1 MNRYKRN
8 KFFLVF
14 LLFIGQAIF
23 GQAEPS
29 QPDIRSLYFEV
40 ISTQDKLPNSVIRCI
55 DQDSTG
61 FLWFGSNDGLFRYDG
76 QNYQIFR
83 NLPDDPSS
91 LSFNY
96 VVDMHLDGQGNP
108 WVLNYTSL
116 DKLNTRNGRFSH
128 YRPQKQEDRQ
138 IDLGAVYQ
146 IAISPEDNVFVT
158 SVRHGLLIKAHNDS
172 VIRLL
177 DFRRH
182 FPKIADNLEA
192 IAWYNNCL
200 YVGKKHEG
208 LFKITLA
215 DDQQSI
221 VSVEKVAA
229 SSHAET
235 YTLLVDQANRLW
247 AGTSDGIILCDLT
260 NGETRHFSYRPL
272 QNNFLPDGEV
282 LSLFIDDRDNLWI
295 GTRENGLSIVPV
307 SEVTGKGDLAQGV
320 KYQTG
325 TFEGSLTNRCINKIF
340 RDQSGNFWLGTYSGG
355 LHFVNEYRN
364 KIHTLKYD
372 PGHPE
377 SPSHQKIWGIT
388 QARDGNIWLG
398 TDGGGIDVWSPRLGI
413 IKRIKH
419 RPDASGLSD
428 NAVLCALTASDGKLW
443 FGTYRGGINR
453 IDPETGKI
461 KVYNEI
467 PAYAKDDYA
476 YDIRTIYEDSKK
488 QIWVG
493 TNWKG
498 VCIYDR
504 EKDRFLNVGELGSMD
519 VRTITESKNGG
530 YWFGT
535 HARGLTWF
543 DPSTKSR
550 KSFTSIPGN
559 SNSLPSN
566 DVYFLK
572 EDQQGKLWIG
582 TQYGGLS
589 CLDQNDWSF
598 TNYGVEDGLAS
609 NTILAILEDSEG
621 FLWLSTNEGI
631 SRFDPTSK
639 TFINYDQTN
648 GVLPGEFLNNSCIA
662 AMDGTFYFGGSNGL
676 NFFKPQYIQP
686 SEVIP
691 RVVFTNLKIFNEPVI
706 PGSEVI
712 EHSIEFNPKIRL
724 SHRQSV
730 FTIGFQAIHY
740 PFANKCQYRYMLEG
754 YDEKWNDAGTNNSA
768 TYRQL
773 PPGTYTLKVKASNP
787 DGVWNHKEVSIPI
800 EVIPPFWKTIWAYLL
815 YIAVLA
821 ALTHT
826 FFRFRI
832 RQIRMLNQLQFEQK
846 IRHKEQKIHHER
858 LEFFTNI
865 SHELR
870 TPLTLVECAIDDLKK
885 LVGRS
890 KNEKVAESLKTA
902 GYHSS
907 RLLELINQLLEFRSI
922 ETGTPHFSVE
932 KISLTKWLADY
943 LSNFK
948 ELADNKGIS
957 LRLAMPVQ
965 PVELWVDPDKFS
977 MIMNNLL
984 SNAFKYTRQNGTI
997 AVSAEETQ
1005 QEVFIEVSDSGSGIS
1020 PKALPFIFERYFKTE
1035 NKSTSTGIGLSL
1047 TKSLVELHQG
1057 QISVNSAVG
1066 KGSTFKVTFLKGHKH
1081 FKDSQIKVT
1090 EGKTED
1096 KLVAQEEAAFAQT
1109 QENPDS
1115 RIMLIIE
1122 DNPDILTLLA
1132 GKFASGFEVYT
1143 AEDGE
1148 KGMALAEKLIPDI
1161 IISDIMIPGI
1171 QGTEVCR
1178 KLKSSTATSHIPIIL
1193 LTAKGTVADE
1203 LTGLKTGADDY
1214 ISKPFHFEI
1223 LEARVESLIQNRISL
1238 SNYFKEK
1245 TGQTQQEVQ
1254 PDKMLVDR
1262 EQRFL
1267 QKAEQLVLDK
1277 YLTSDAAVFKLAEDL
1292 NFSRSSLYR
1301 KIKMLTG
1308 LSINEFIRSVKIK
1321 RVMQLIETKGITISE
1336 AAYEAGFNDLKYF
1349 RKTFIKQTGE
1359 TPSAY
1364 RKKIKISNGSSE
1376 KA

>member
-1 MNRYKRN
+1 MNLFKWN
-8 KFFLVF
+8 KYLLISLLLVG
-14 LLFIGQAIF
+14 LAIYAP
-23 GQAEPS
+23 GSPS

-55 DQDSTG
+55 DQDSIG

-76 QNYQIFR
+76 LNYQIFR
-83 NLPDDPSS
+83 NIPNDPAS

-96 VVDMHLDGQGNP
+96 VVDMNLDREGNP

-116 DKLNTRNGRFSH
+116 DKLNVRNGRFTH
-128 YRPQKQEDRQ
+128 YHPQRTGGQP

-146 IAISPEDNVFVT
+146 IAISPKENVFVT
-158 SVRHGLLIKAHNDS
+158 SVRHGLLIKAQNDS

-177 DFRRH
+177 DAQHH
-182 FPKIADNLEA
+182 FPEITANLEA
-192 IAWYNNCL
+192 IVWHNNCL

-208 LFKITLA
+208 LFKITLS
-215 DDQQSI
+215 DDERSI
-221 VSVEKVAA
+221 ARVEKIAA
-229 SSHAET
+229 SPHAET
-235 YTLLVDQANRLW
+235 FSILIDHANRLW
-247 AGTSDGIILCDLT
+247 AGTSDGIILHDLT
-260 NGETRHFSYRPL
+260 NGKTQHFRYLPQ
-272 QNNFLPDGEV
+272 QNTFLPDREV
-282 LSLFIDDRDNLWI
+282 LSLLIDDRDNLWI
-295 GTRENGLSIVPV
+295 GTRENGLSIAAIADIMRDG
-307 SEVTGKGDLAQGV
+307 EQARAM

-325 TFEGSLTNRCINKIF
+325 TSEGSLTNRCINEIF

-377 SPSHQKIWGIT
+377 STSHQKIWGIT
-388 QARDGNIWLG
+388 QARDGNLWLG
-398 TDGGGIDVWSPRLGI
+398 TDGGGIDVWNPRLGI
-413 IKRIKH
+413 INRIKH
-419 RPDASGLSD
+419 QPDGKGLSD
-428 NAVLCALTASDGKLW
+428 NAVLCALTGSDGKLW

-453 IDPETGKI
+453 IDPATGKI

-467 PAYAKDDYA
+467 PAYIKGDYA
-476 YDIRTIYEDSKK
+476 YDIRAIYEDSKK

-498 VCIYDR
+498 VCRYDR
-504 EKDRFLNVGELGSMD
+504 ENDRFSNVGELGSLD
-519 VRTITESKNGG
+519 VRSIIESKNGG

-535 HARGLTWF
+535 HSRGLIWY
-543 DPSTKSR
+543 DPLTKSR
-550 KSFTSIPGN
+550 KNFTSIPGN

-572 EDQQGKLWIG
+572 EDKDGKLWIG

-609 NTILAILEDSEG
+609 NTILSILEDSNG
-621 FLWLSTNEGI
+621 LFWLTTNEGI

-648 GVLPGEFLNNSCIA
+648 GVLPGEFLNNSCID

-676 NFFKPQYIQP
+676 NFFKPEFIQP
-686 SEVIP
+686 SKVIP
-691 RVVFTNLKIFNEPVI
+691 RVVFTHLKIFNEEVI
-706 PGSEVI
+706 PGSDVI
-712 EHSIEFNPKIRL
+712 GYSMEFNPPIRL
-724 SHRQSV
+724 NHRQSV

-740 PFANKCQYRYMLEG
+740 PFANKCQYKYMLEG

-773 PPGTYTLKVKASNP
+773 PPGTYILKVKASNP
-787 DGVWNHKEVSIPI
+787 DGVWNHQEASIPI

-815 YIAVLA
+815 YIAALA
-821 ALTHT
+821 ALTSA

-832 RQIRMLNQLQFEQK
+832 KQIRMLNQLQFEQK
-846 IRHKEQKIHHER
+846 IRQKEQKIHHER

-870 TPLTLVECAIDDLKK
+870 TPLTLIECAIDDLKK
-885 LVGRS
+885 MVGRS
-890 KNEKVAESLKTA
+890 RNEKVTESLKTA

-932 KISLTKWLADY
+932 KISLTKWLPDY

-948 ELADNKGIS
+948 ELADSKGIN
-957 LRLAMPVQ
+957 LRLSMPVQ
-965 PVELWVDPDKFS
+965 PVDLWVDPDKFS

-984 SNAFKYTRQNGTI
+984 SNAFKYTRQSGTI
-997 AVSAEETQ
+997 SVSAEEAQ
-1005 QEVFIEVSDSGSGIS
+1005 HQVIIEVSDSGPGIS

-1057 QISVNSAVG
+1057 QISVNSMPG
-1066 KGSTFKVTFLKGHKH
+1066 KGSTFRLTFLKGHRH
-1081 FKDSQIKVT
+1081 FKDNQIKVT
-1090 EGKTED
+1090 EEKTDD
-1096 KLVAQEEAAFAQT
+1096 KPVNHEEFNQA

-1122 DNPDILTLLA
+1122 DNPDILTLLS
-1132 GKFASGFEVYT
+1132 GKFAAGFEVHT
-1143 AEDGE
+1143 AEEGE
-1148 KGMALAEKLIPDI
+1148 KGLALAEKLIPDI
-1161 IISDIMIPGI
+1161 IISDIMMPGI
-1171 QGTEVCR
+1171 QGTEVCK
-1178 KLKSSTATSHIPIIL
+1178 KLKSNTATSHIPIIL

-1245 TGQTQQEVQ
+1245 KVQ
-1254 PDKMLVDR
+1254 PQEEVRPDKLLMDR
-1262 EQRFL
+1262 EQKFL
-1267 QKAEQLVLDK
+1267 QKAEQLILDR

-1308 LSINEFIRSVKIK
+1308 LSINEFIRSVKIREALRLLK
-1321 RVMQLIETKGITISE
+1321 EEGTTVSET
-1336 AAYEAGFNDLKYF
+1336 AYRTGFNDLKYF
-1349 RKTFIKQTGE
+1349 RETFIRQTGE

-1364 RKKIKISNGSSE
+1364 KKKQKSKNSSSE